1 MKKVTILI
9 FGFLFALSSLASVR
23 EERNIGLYLGVGT
36 PMHGGAGGGL
46 LINATDWLRIT
57 GEISYQ
63 TNETDK
69 VMDHFG
75 SSMMAAMFWIILLGQ
90 TDYDDIY
97 NFLNPEDPNFQR
109 QSVLASAA
117 GLELLWPT
125 GAEWAPMIG
134 ASSAKYSQ
142 ENGFHDFTEE
152 TGAYM
157 LYKLGLDYQ
166 SKQGFHFS
174 VGGTYA
180 PQLPEPIQRGGYM
193 RLGFA
198 F

>member
-1 MKKVTILI
+1 MFVFM
-9 FGFLFALSSLASVR
+9 FGLSSLASVR
-23 EERNIGLYLGVGT
+23 EDKNFGLYLGLGT
-36 PMHGGAGGGL
+36 PMHGGAGAGL
-46 LINATDWLRIT
+46 LINATDWFRIT

-69 VMDHFG
+69 VMEHFG

-97 NFLNPEDPNFQR
+97 NFLNPEDPDFQR
-109 QSVLASAA
+109 QSVLSSAA
-117 GLELLWPT
+117 GIELLWPS

-134 ASSAKYSQ
+134 ASSARYSQ
-142 ENGFHDFTEE
+142 ENNFRDLTEE
-152 TGAYM
+152 TGTYVI
-157 LYKLGLDYQ
+157 YKLGLDFQ
-166 SKQGFHFS
+166 SKQGLHFS

-180 PQLPEPIQRGGYM
+180 PQLPEPIQRGAYM
-193 RLGFA
+193 RIGVA